1 MRTNFVQTCK
11 TSANRI
17 NLNRTAMRVALIGLF
32 ISLGIGNAW
41 AGGSTYYSRAGVKV
55 ASGSGTVY
63 VKKGATTASASSY
76 DKTTTGTSFVYTD
89 DASSETENFSTN
101 FAICAV
107 PATDYRFDG
116 WTLSGSW
123 STNPTATLASTY
135 GVVKGSATSGG
146 SSATTGT
153 AAAKFVQISIA
164 SVTPTSKTLSP
175 TDART
180 TCGDYTGT
188 VTFTTTNDNAAAQIG
203 TPTFGST
210 TGSGTWTASNSWAAG
225 TSTVTYTFKGNGYYG
240 GSGTSSGSRNNSATL
255 TLPTAGGTSSK
266 SVTFT
271 ANFPD
276 LELGE
281 GSTSKVY
288 PVTPTTTVD
297 GTATFPVQY
306 CDGAFD
312 FNATIT
318 GASGGTWTPGAITVA
333 ITDAATGSGM
343 VTVPFSFNA
352 GGATGDFSATLTLTP
367 VANTGGSA
375 QSVTVTAYAEQ
386 VYDYD
391 VEVYNASDVK
401 ISDNTTMWADGLT
414 LANSN
419 AGSTIKLMR
428 NIDLGTLTA
437 TQSVTNNITLDLNGK
452 TLSGTVSSSIP
463 RLIYMNASG
472 KTLTIKDGKTGGKL
486 SATGS
491 YSNAL
496 YCVQINNG
504 NVILNSG
511 TIEIENTNTSQ
522 TTADRLY
529 ATAVYVNSGKSFTM
543 NGGVVKGTRNA
554 RDAYGIYGASS
565 ATAQSEITIN
575 NGAVYAYGKTYA
587 YGIRSYGVVN
597 IHNGTIHAEATGT
610 SYAYGVF
617 LRASANATASSG
629 YYGKLNMDGGLVEA
643 VSKTT
648 YAYGVFADRHRAG
661 TGAATAVDGTHSNQ
675 ETGLLNI
682 TGGTI
687 KGLPTTTYGYGVI
700 VYGDFSSKDNKHITH
715 IIKNATI
722 EAEGNESVYGV
733 QALAEVNGTD
743 GTCHKADVE
752 FTNCNITANAKT
764 KGTAYAVYGGS
775 AQSTVFENLQPDYF
789 GEYATAAKI
798 TINSGT
804 YTADV
809 VTSGAYAICTATR
822 ARSMYN
828 SATSIYANRTLGGEK
843 TGYPE
848 LIIHDGTFTA
858 TTHTLNGDR
867 HSRAVSSG
875 GNTTINGGTFT
886 ATSEGRYARCIY
898 GVAGKLVVNNA
909 TIIATANG
917 RYKTDNNASE
927 AAGVFVDAIIQTPT
941 GFTDYCEAEVNNCD
955 ITAITKRGTGAYG
968 VYINCT
974 SRPFTALYLRK
985 DSLDNKWT
993 HKDDGSGSYDIYKYI
1008 YPSGDRSVAAKCK
1021 INGGK
1026 IMART
1031 DSLSSAYGVCMA
1043 GPTWGHYGGSFAQC
1057 ELVIKNTDITV
1068 TSHTETA
1075 CGIQTAGPADVD
1087 NVSIQATATT
1097 TKSYGILCQYPQTT
1111 VTNSTFEIKAPNT
1124 VYGAYVNASVTSN
1137 TSATT
1142 SDLPGG
1148 KVTIIPKYNYAQIKE
1163 GELILNAGNVFVD
1176 SAKVGNTAYAV
1187 YVHAAKA
1194 DWTAS
1199 ATYLNATG
1207 NYAYAGKATIN
1218 GGKYTAYAAGTTSYA
1233 ACVADPVLQGEETAT
1248 PTLIINDG
1256 KFKGTATSTYADVS
1270 VAGEPGYFVLN
1281 GGYYVKDENLDKKL
1295 GEGMNKVAVKSGT
1308 PEYTE
1313 GYRWR
1318 VTDNMTGE
1326 YVCKIK
1332 ENSTSYASLEEALQV
1347 VNASPSTTYTIIMIA
1362 NYTLS
1367 KGDYVLPANT
1377 TLLIPYQSGQTA
1389 IKGANP
1395 EFTYPKDNLEIYEAP
1410 TPLYK
1415 LTFANGVNMS
1425 VYGKIEASAVTYLS
1439 NQGLLTHGTG
1449 VVSGKYGWLYL
1460 NEGSHIDL
1468 ESGAAL
1474 YAWGYVTGKGEI
1486 NAKNGSAVY
1495 EDFQMGDWR
1504 GGTVE
1509 SNFLDNKTGLDKK
1522 GVFVIPHYYY
1532 QNIECPITHRAGAQG
1547 LAHGGTYMYN
1557 KTAGFVLAN
1566 DPVPTTEAVK
1576 MIGTSGAMFLM
1587 DPATAGEDTWVRKE
1601 YDAETDY
1608 VNWTMNSGAKLGSVS
1623 IHMDLPMLGAFDVN
1637 SADYVLPITSNFNI
1651 VANYGEIDIT
1661 NHVCFLPGS
1670 KLTIKKEGVVNIPSG
1685 QRVFFY
1691 DQDEWKSYGGYWFNP
1706 YYSPSWKV
1714 NPRVATIG
1722 DKTKVKMSDAE
1733 VLVEGLLNV
1742 NGAIYTTAGG
1752 ANIHSTRENAGK
1764 VKFGAA
1770 LPASTSAIATSIDN
1784 KGNTTTLFQ
1793 ITSAPD
1799 NKPSFEGK
1807 ALNSAW
1813 LKNEDGSY
1821 SKPTSANTDAG
1832 DTWTYMQS
1840 LTEDTYEWT
1849 LASEDG
1855 CFTTRKTGDTKT
1867 YVHPSDWVAVGAV
1880 NANHAYPSE
1889 DGTRMFVNTEAA
1901 STSASCKWWDV
1912 NPTPEVIDAVTYYVA
1927 NNENFDNFGTYYYWD
1942 NTTSYWK
1949 PKKITVTWRNE
1960 DGTKIT
1966 NGTYGDLY
1974 SFNTSPQFHGTNPK
1988 KTSTAIEKYDWIGW
2002 RDAEGNI
2009 YDKNATLP
2017 RATSDVTYTAYF
2029 NTTKY
2034 QYTITFK
2041 NDDNSDLWA
2050 GLVDAGTTGAELQA
2064 LFETKY
2070 NEKTGSTIPLKA
2082 SSVDKVYTFSSWN
2095 TSLAT
2100 VTAAATYTANYT
2112 WVTRKYHVTF
2122 YNYDAVSV
2130 LYETDVDYNTN
2141 PTYGGVT
2148 PFRANTSA
2156 FSYDWTGWKQGATT
2170 YGKNATLPK
2179 VTGDISY
2186 TATFEQTELKY
2197 QVFFKRQDGSIIDAP
2212 FFSYGETPADF
2223 PANNPTMAST
2233 VSTDYTFREW
2243 SPATLVPVTEDG
2255 KVYTAL
2261 FDESARQYTAHF
2273 VNYNGVSLNADQTID
2288 YNTVPAYTGVT
2299 PMKPNDSRN
2308 SYEFSGWAWAA
2319 GDGWEAGSI
2328 GVGEAFPAIKG
2339 DITFTAQYTPTL
2351 LQFDVIY
2358 QREDGIVILRDKK
2371 KWGES
2376 SAFPTSG
2383 LDYEDATYTY
2393 TFDHW
2398 SPATV
2403 VNPITTDATYTAYYN
2418 QSIKTYSITAVGIS
2432 PAGYGSVSPA
2442 SLASIPGGSTV
2453 TVNGNTIT
2461 VNGTTITATPAA
2473 ADAQYTYTFDHW
2485 NNVPA
2490 TVTSNISDIEAVFTR
2505 TTNTYTVTWK
2515 NYDGTTLE
2523 TDENVAYGTTPTYNG
2538 ATPTKTATAEYTY
2551 TFTGWDNT
2559 PVAVTGDA
2567 TYNATFSS
2575 TKNSYEITWLNDD
2588 NSLIDKTTVEYG
2600 VVPTHADATKA
2611 NTAEY
2616 TYTFIGWDNT
2626 PVAVTGAATY
2636 KATFSSTK
2644 NSYEI
2649 TWLNDDN
2656 SLIDKTTVEYGV
2668 VPTHADATK
2677 VNTAEYT
2684 YTFTGW
2690 DNTPV
2695 AVTGAATYKATFSAA
2710 KNSYEITWLNDDN
2723 SLIDKTTVEYGIVP
2737 THAEATK
2744 ANTASNC
2751 YTFAGWDS
2759 EIVAV
2764 TGAKTYKATFSAS
2777 PTVASVTVGGATTYY
2792 ATLQAAF
2799 DYAAGKTTPTITVL
2813 KAVSSSPKLT
2823 YTNSSNTTVTFDLNG
2838 YKVAGGANPLLYITG
2853 NNSGKFIIKDGSVG
2867 KTGQLYNRLSTNA
2880 ARACVHVY
2888 NCPTE
2893 FQSGT
2898 IYMENT
2904 STSSGVAAYGVNVRS
2919 GRKFDMTGGTIKV
2932 VSKKSAQGIY
2942 TAGTTTISNGTIDVT
2957 ETANGTAYGVHVV
2970 NGTTTIN
2977 GNVEDPTYP
2986 KVSVTATKGPRGV
2999 IVGGLKPA
3007 LNSNKTSVSQYNGKL
3022 YVNGGT
3028 YTVTASADGTTA
3040 YGVYAYRNTYALN
3053 YSDNATCPGNY
3064 VSAGTATI
3072 TAGDFTVTASGADA
3086 TAYGVC
3092 IQSATSIQTALQEDG
3107 TTKYAKKTATPNG
3120 SITGGKYIVSGA
3132 TKGAVNTS
3140 SAVTAFTVQGGWY
3153 NIETG
3158 LATYTAPAVEGN
3170 YRVLD
3175 LTSEDPYKYEVAEAY
3190 TITFNNY
3197 DGTPLQSSAVKKGA
3211 TPAYSGETPTKAE
3224 DASYTYSF
3232 TGWSPAITAV
3242 SATATY
3248 TAQFSSTPRTYDI
3261 TLNTNGGTIN
3271 AGNVEHY
3278 TVGTGATLPTNV
3290 TKSGFTFGGW
3300 FDNDGLTGDAV
3311 TTISTTATGNKE
3323 YWAKWTA
3330 SIADRELDIVDWT
3343 SNSITIN
3350 VTNLKAESGTNKNNW
3365 KICVNGTDYTR
3376 TSPECSTQSRTLT
3389 ISGLTLTPND
3399 NLLIQLK
3406 NDADVIESQHYYKIP
3421 QIYTANATLDDT
3433 DAESVVYVY
3442 GGKLTISG
3450 ETTLAALYV
3459 CPGAEVEVTDGTL
3472 TVGKLV
3478 LRTKPWATAAISGNV
3493 SAANVNY
3500 TRIAPDGSSEYPT
3513 GQYYQFGLPY
3523 ECAISAVHLSDGT
3536 KPAYNTT
3543 WILKSYNEERRA
3555 KSGTS
3560 TNNWDALAADATIE
3574 AGKGYEMFSSY
3585 KYYRE
3590 YYFPVTPTDNTLVDV
3605 TRTGNDKNNSGWN
3618 VVCSPLMSIYENNS
3632 NPVDGLKVSW
3642 LLADGSYDQEWPAT
3656 IWPALPF
3663 SYQASATGYLDFSKD
3678 NFGLQAPRRRAAYD
3692 ATVQTEWL
3700 HLDVKDGNGVGD
3712 HTSVFVHPDRFEATY
3727 QTGIDVAKQSFEASR
3742 ALIYS
3747 SHAYGEMAFAGV
3759 ADVLLENGVAL
3770 TVYSPKEQELTISMR
3785 DNEWLDR
3792 MAYVWLIDNETG
3804 AQIDLLDSDYTFEAT
3819 AGTTTGRFIL
3829 MGRFFA
3835 PQIATDI
3842 DEVDGEQAK
3851 PKKLI
3856 IRDKLYILI
3865 NDQLYDGTGKMVK

>member
-1 MRTNFVQTCK
+1 MRTNLVQTCK

-32 ISLGIGNAW
+32 ISLGVGNAW
-41 AGGSTYYSRAGVKV
+41 AHDAHYGKAVLKNATGH
-55 ASGSGTVY
+55 GTVY
-63 VKKGATTASASSY
+63 LSTASDSNKGQTSSSNPGAKDGTSWITWDCGEDENKDSKTYYARYSAAEDGWYYAGWANAANATSYTASTTGKTFSTSSTNSGSPTTTTIYGYFKPVTVTGAPANVNINATDPLATYPAAGGDVLSFTTANSNKIGDFTTGASGDARWNISSWTRASASSATFNY
-76 DKTTTGTSFVYTD
+76 KFVGDGSYGETDRTFTKTVTLTSKG
-89 DASSETENFSTN
+89 DASSTKSCTLTAKYPNPKVVSGDDSDEYTKLFTAFAAIGDQETVTKTIVFDVVYADDGNNF
-101 FAICAV
+101 
-107 PATDYRFDG
+107 
-116 WTLSGSW
+116 
-123 STNPTATLASTY
+123 
-135 GVVKGSATSGG
+135 
-146 SSATTGT
+146 T
-153 AAAKFVQISIA
+153 AAFSG
-164 SVTPTSKTLSP
+164 VTGGG
-175 TDART
+175 AWNV
-180 TCGDYTGT
+180 TGIT
-188 VTFTTTNDNAAAQIG
+188 VDQNNQKA
-203 TPTFGST
+203 
-210 TGSGTWTASNSWAAG
+210 
-225 TSTVTYTFKGNGYYG
+225 TVTYTFNGNKAE
-240 GSGTSSGSRNNSATL
+240 GTHT
-255 TLPTAGGTSSK
+255 
-266 SVTFT
+266 
-271 ANFPD
+271 
-276 LELGE
+276 
-281 GSTSKVY
+281 
-288 PVTPTTTVD
+288 
-297 GTATFPVQY
+297 
-306 CDGAFD
+306 
-312 FNATIT
+312 
-318 GASGGTWTPGAITVA
+318 
-333 ITDAATGSGM
+333 
-343 VTVPFSFNA
+343 
-352 GGATGDFSATLTLTP
+352 ATLTLT
-367 VANTGGSA
+367 AKDCNGWDNTEAEGSA
-375 QSVTVTAYAEQ
+375 SASVIITATNEQEATNEVSVTTAAGVTTEYA
-386 VYDYD
+386 
-391 VEVYNASDVK
+391 
-401 ISDNTTMWADGLT
+401 TWADGLT
-414 LANSN
+414 AANAN
-419 AGSTIKLMR
+419 EGSTIKLMR
-428 NIDLGTLTA
+428 NVSDVNTLQTI
-437 TQSVTNNITLDLNGK
+437 TKSVTIDLNGK
-452 TLSGTVSSSIP
+452 TISGTGATQKISSTTYYT
-463 RLIYMNASG
+463 LFYCGTAG
-472 KTLTIKDGKTGGKL
+472 KTITIKDSKTGGKIKAIRDL
-486 SATGS
+486 NARLHTFVS
-491 YSNAL
+491 Y
-496 YCVQINNG
+496 NG
-504 NVILNSG
+504 NHIVLQSG
-511 TIEIENTNTSQ
+511 TVESENTGIYNSSSKKSVGTCPI
-522 TTADRLY
+522 
-529 ATAVYVNSGKSFTM
+529 YVKTKSTFTQD
-543 NGGVVKGTRNA
+543 GGVVSSIAGRNA
-554 RDAYGIYGASS
+554 YGVIGEASATTHSTVTLNAGEIKVSTPVGAYGVVSTGEINIHEGAIVNVRTESVNGVAGGTTAYGI
-565 ATAQSEITIN
+565 QIN
-575 NGAVYAYGKTYA
+575 
-587 YGIRSYGVVN
+587 
-597 IHNGTIHAEATGT
+597 
-610 SYAYGVF
+610 
-617 LRASANATASSG
+617 ASANATDASS
-629 YYGKLNMDGGLVEA
+629 YYGTLNMDGGTIRVFTTTTTCYGILVQ
-643 VSKTT
+643 
-648 YAYGVFADRHRAG
+648 GVTA
-661 TGAATAVDGTHSNQ
+661 AATSATDGTHSNKA
-675 ETGLLNI
+675 TPHCNI
-682 TGGTI
+682 TGGSIDVYSTSTTAQGIQVIGDTNTKTGEHVVAQI
-687 KGLPTTTYGYGVI
+687 K
-700 VYGDFSSKDNKHITH
+700 
-715 IIKNATI
+715 
-722 EAEGNESVYGV
+722 
-733 QALAEVNGTD
+733 
-743 GTCHKADVE
+743 
-752 FTNCNITANAKT
+752 NCNITVSGEHPSGSTNAANIYGVYVHAVNDSARLGLRQGDVELT
-764 KGTAYAVYGGS
+764 NCNVSATARKGQTAVAVYVHAVQFSKLGDPYKEEE
-775 AQSTVFENLQPDYF
+775 V
-789 GEYATAAKI
+789 ATAGKV

-804 YTADV
+804 YTAE
-809 VTSGAYAICTATR
+809 TSIGRYAYAVQSAPRVKSVLGTAE
-822 ARSMYN
+822 A
-828 SATSIYANRTLGGEK
+828 
-843 TGYPE
+843 YPTV
-848 LIIHDGTFTA
+848 IIHGGTFT
-858 TTHTLNGDR
+858 TTSGTTD
-867 HSRAVSSG
+867 SYAVNAG
-875 GNTTINGGTFT
+875 GNTTIDGGTFNATSGSSSAIGIIHRAGKLIVSGVRITSHATTSSAFGIYLTGAIHDYTGYAYASDAELNNIDATVTTGTGSTAYGVWLNAIMKSETQARYDTYMAGTANAVTKSYYDRVWSLGGHAIAPKVTINGGTYKVT
-886 ATSEGRYARCIY
+886 SATSTAY
-898 GVAGKLVVNNA
+898 GAWSKKTAHPAELDVEASPEMTIKNA
-909 TIIATANG
+909 TFNVTSTTSTAG
-917 RYKTDNNASE
+917 
-927 AAGVFVDAIIQTPT
+927 GVRGGGPVTVD
-941 GFTDYCEAEVNNCD
+941 NCD
-955 ITAITKRGTGAYG
+955 ITVKATTETAYGVLMDDKTGVVSNSTIDVTTPTGAYG
-968 VYINCT
+968 LYANSPICAKVEDCWG
-974 SRPFTALYLRK
+974 AL
-985 DSLDNKWT
+985 
-993 HKDDGSGSYDIYKYI
+993 GIEF
-1008 YPSGDRSVAAKCK
+1008 V
-1021 INGGK
+1021 GK
-1026 IMART
+1026 IEANDNIVT
-1031 DSLSSAYGVCMA
+1031 AKA
-1043 GPTWGHYGGSFAQC
+1043 TGG
-1057 ELVIKNTDITV
+1057 
-1068 TSHTETA
+1068 
-1075 CGIQTAGPADVD
+1075 
-1087 NVSIQATATT
+1087 
-1097 TKSYGILCQYPQTT
+1097 
-1111 VTNSTFEIKAPNT
+1111 
-1124 VYGAYVNASVTSN
+1124 N
-1137 TSATT
+1137 TS
-1142 SDLPGG
+1142 
-1148 KVTIIPKYNYAQIKE
+1148 
-1163 GELILNAGNVFVD
+1163 
-1176 SAKVGNTAYAV
+1176 YAV
-1187 YVHAAKA
+1187 YVNAAKA
-1194 DWTAS
+1194 ATAS
-1199 ATYLNATG
+1199 GPL
-1207 NYAYAGKATIN
+1207 AGDHAIAGEATIN
-1218 GGKYTAYAAGTTSYA
+1218 GGKYTATASGTTAYAAG
-1233 ACVADPVLQGEETAT
+1233 VADPVLQGEATAT
-1248 PTLIINDG
+1248 PTLIINGG
-1256 KFKGTATSTYADVS
+1256 KFKGTAGATPFADVS
-1270 VAGEPGYFVLN
+1270 LAGEPGYFVLN

-1326 YVCKIK
+1326 VVCKVYK
-1332 ENSTSYASLEEALQV
+1332 GTTLQQSFQSLEEALQYV
-1347 VNASPSTTYTIIMIA
+1347 NLNASSSNQLVIVMCG

-1367 KGDYVLPANT
+1367 KGDYELPQYS
-1377 TLLIPYQSGQTA
+1377 TLLIPYKSSGTG
-1389 IKGANP
+1389 KGATQAIGTSP
-1395 EFTYPKDNLEIYEAP
+1395 EWTNITDAAYVAP

-1415 LTFANGVNMS
+1415 LTFESGVNMT
-1425 VYGKIEASAVTYLS
+1425 VKGIIEASARTYLS
-1439 NQGLLTHGTG
+1439 NEGLTSIGNSVVTG
-1449 VVSGKYGWLYL
+1449 NYGWLQL
-1460 NEGSHIDL
+1460 NEGARIDL
-1468 ESGAAL
+1468 ESGARL
-1474 YAWGYVTGKGEI
+1474 QAWGYVTGKGEI
-1486 NAKNGSAVY
+1486 NAKNNSEIY
-1495 EDFQMGDWR
+1495 EDFQLGDWR
-1504 GGTVE
+1504 GG
-1509 SNFLDNKTGLDKK
+1509 SNEVDIAGNTNGLNKK
-1522 GVFVIPHYYY
+1522 GVFVITHYFY
-1532 QNIECPITHRAGAQG
+1532 QNVECPVTYRPGAKA
-1547 LAHGGTYMYN
+1547 LAYGGAYMNYVGN
-1557 KTAGFVLAN
+1557 TVTQTAVGIVGVSN
-1566 DPVPTTEAVK
+1566 
-1576 MIGTSGAMFLM
+1576 AMFLM

-1608 VNWTMNSGAKLGSVS
+1608 LNWKMNSGAKLGTMSMNFNYV
-1623 IHMDLPMLGAFDVN
+1623 GDVN
-1637 SADYVLPITSNFNI
+1637 STDYVLPITSNFNI
-1651 VANYGEIDIT
+1651 IANSGEITIT
-1661 NHVCFLPGS
+1661 SDVCFIPGS
-1670 KLTIKKEGVVNIPSG
+1670 KLTIKKEATITIQSGVN
-1685 QRVFFY
+1685 VFFY
-1691 DQDEWKSYGGYWFNP
+1691 DQDDWASYSGYYFHT
-1706 YYSPSWKV
+1706 YYSPSWKM
-1714 NPRVATIG
+1714 NPRIVG
-1722 DKTKVKMSDAE
+1722 KDKTKNKQPDAW
-1733 VLVEGLLNV
+1733 VQIEGLLNIQ
-1742 NGAIYTTAGG
+1742 GAAYTTAGG
-1752 ANIHSTRENAGK
+1752 ANLFSTREHSGK
-1764 VKFGAA
+1764 VAFGKVA
-1770 LPASTSAIATSIDN
+1770 PASTSALSEFTTASGGAN
-1784 KGNTTTLFQ
+1784 KTLCQ
-1793 ITSAPD
+1793 LIGGVKY
-1799 NKPSFEGK
+1799 NGK
-1807 ALNSAW
+1807 ALNSVW
-1813 LKNEDGSY
+1813 LKNEDGTFAQTVGTAANKTWIYMKDDEDGKYKWILSY
-1821 SKPTSANTDAG
+1821 D
-1832 DTWTYMQS
+1832 
-1840 LTEDTYEWT
+1840 
-1849 LASEDG
+1849 DG
-1855 CFTTRKTGDTKT
+1855 CFTYKNTGGGEHQLI
-1867 YVHPSDWVAVGAV
+1867 HPSDWVAVGSV

-1889 DGTRMFVNTEAA
+1889 DATRMFVNAEAA
-1901 STSASCKWWDV
+1901 TTSASCVWWEV
-1912 NPTPEVIDAVTYYVA
+1912 NPTPEVIDGTTYYVA
-1927 NNENFDNFGTYYYWD
+1927 NNDYFDNFGTYYYWD

-1949 PKKITVTWRNE
+1949 PKKITVTWKNE

-1974 SFNTSPQFHGTNPK
+1974 SFNTSPQFFGTNPK
-1988 KTSTAIEKYDWIGW
+1988 KTPTAIEKYDWIGW

-2122 YNYDAVSV
+2122 YSYDAATV
-2130 LYETDVDYNTN
+2130 LYEADVDYNTTR
-2141 PTYGGVT
+2141 PVYGGVT
-2148 PFRANTSA
+2148 PFRSNTSA
-2156 FSYDWTGWKQGATT
+2156 YSYEWTGWQQGATH
-2170 YGKNATLPK
+2170 YGTTDNLAL
-2179 VTGDISY
+2179 VTGDVY
-2186 TATFEQTELKY
+2186 YVATFSQTTLKY
-2197 QVFFKRQDGSIIDAP
+2197 QVLFKRQDGSIIDAP
-2212 FFSYGETPADF
+2212 FFSYEETPAAF
-2223 PANNPTMAST
+2223 PDDPTLAST

-2261 FDESARQYTAHF
+2261 FDESPRKYTAHF
-2273 VNYNGVSLNADQTID
+2273 VNYNGVSLNVDQTID

-2358 QREDGIVILRDKK
+2358 QREDGFVILRDKK

-2376 SAFPTSG
+2376 TAFPTSG
-2383 LDYEDATYTY
+2383 LDYEDATYSY

-2398 SPATV
+2398 SPATL
-2403 VNPITTDATYTAYYN
+2403 VNPVTTDATYTAYYN

-2432 PAGYGSVSPA
+2432 PAGYGTVSPA

-2453 TVNGNTIT
+2453 TVNGNKIT

-2490 TVTSNISDIEAVFTR
+2490 TVTGNVTNIEAVFTR

-2799 DYAAGKTTPTITVL
+2799 DYAAAKTTPTITVL

-2853 NNSGKFIIKDGSVG
+2853 NNSGKFIIKDGSVE
-2867 KTGQLYNRLSTNA
+2867 KTGQLYNRLSATA

-2904 STSSGVAAYGVNVRS
+2904 STSTSTSVAAYGVNVRS

-2999 IVGGLKPA
+2999 IVGGIKPA
-3007 LNSNKTSVSQYNGKL
+3007 LNSAQTSVTQYNGKL

-3092 IQSATSIQTALQEDG
+3092 IQSATSIQTALKEDG
-3107 TTKYAKKTATPNG
+3107 TTKYAKKTATPKG

-3175 LTSEDPYKYEVAEAY
+3175 LTGEDPYKYEVAEAY
-3190 TITFNNY
+3190 TITFNNN
-3197 DGTPLQSSAVKKGA
+3197 DGTQLQSTAVKKGA
-3211 TPAYSGETPTKAE
+3211 TPAYSGTTPTKAE
-3224 DASYTYSF
+3224 DESYTYSF

-3290 TKSGFTFGGW
+3290 TKDGHEFGGW
-3300 FDNDGLTGDAV
+3300 FDNSGLTGDAV

-3343 SNSITIN
+3343 SNSVTIN
-3350 VTNLKAESGTNKNNW
+3350 VTNLKAVGGTNKNNW
-3365 KICVNGTDYTR
+3365 KIYANGSDYTR
-3376 TSPECSTQSRTLT
+3376 NDCSTTARTLT
-3389 ISGLTLTPND
+3389 ISGLSLTPNE

-3406 NDADVIESQHYYKIP
+3406 NDAGVIESQHNYTIP
-3421 QIYTANATLDDT
+3421 FIYTSTASLSEETT
-3433 DAESVVYVY
+3433 SSSVVYVY

-3450 ETTLAALYV
+3450 NTTLAALYV
-3459 CPGAEVEVTDGTL
+3459 CPGAEVEVTGTL

-3493 SAANVNY
+3493 SATNVYY

-3523 ECAISAVHLSDGT
+3523 ECAISAVLLSDGT
-3536 KPAYNTT
+3536 EPAYNTT

-3555 KSGTS
+3555 EYGTS

-3574 AGKGYEMFSSY
+3574 AGRGYEMFSSY

-3759 ADVLLENGVAL
+3759 ADALLENGVAL
-3770 TVYSPKEQELTISMR
+3770 TVYSPKPQELTISMR

-3804 AQIDLLDSDYTFEAT
+3804 AQIDLLDSDYTFEAA